1 MTCMIQASTL
11 LAQMVT
17 SISWNSFS
25 IRMRRRKSP
34 SMQAT
39 WREKMRFFKLVQMKK
54 LKLSDFYWK
63 EVKTNVCSSRTAL
76 PMLNERLL
84 PESALPSYDPKG
96 DRSQQRKEQ
105 CMWSRWWLC
114 HQWSEIDLVSF
125 KLFSTNCFTKS
136 ATLVCRKLYLLSVAG
151 FTTAWMLL
159 KVL

>member
-1 MTCMIQASTL
+1 MYLFFLSFFL
-11 LAQMVT
+11 LICAQSKT
-17 SISWNSFS
+17 ERTFFL
-25 IRMRRRKSP
+25 
-34 SMQAT
+34 MQSNKIAT
-39 WREKMRFFKLVQMKK
+39 NQ
-54 LKLSDFYWK
+54 SK
-63 EVKTNVCSSRTAL
+63 EVKTNFCNYRTAL
-76 PMLNERLL
+76 PMLNEWLL
-84 PESALPSYDPKG
+84 PEFALPFYDPKG

-151 FTTAWMLL
+151 FATAWILL